1 MWDSAANRENAMT
14 RAALIFILAVSG
26 AVCAQAA
33 SRDRSIMLAQAA
45 PGAPPEVCTEVYQPV
60 CGTNPSG
67 MRTTYSNAC
76 FARIA
81 RATNVTPGECPK

>member
-1 MWDSAANRENAMT
+1 MVRSG
-14 RAALIFILAVSG
+14 LIFFLAIGST
-26 AVCAQAA
+26 VCAQAA
-33 SRDRSIMLAQAA
+33 SRDRSTVLAQASQ
-45 PGAPPEVCTEVYQPV
+45 GAPPQVCTEVYQPV

-76 FARIA
+76 FARAA

>member
-1 MWDSAANRENAMT
+1 MT
-14 RAALIFILAVSG
+14 RAALIFVLAIG
-26 AVCAQAA
+26 CAVCAQAA
-33 SRDRSIMLAQAA
+33 SRDRSTILAQAA
-45 PGAPPEVCTEVYQPV
+45 QGAPPEVCTEVYQPV

-76 FARIA
+76 FARAA